1 MQRGERECFMRIAVF
16 SDSHGVKEPML
27 AAIEEQ
33 KPDMVLHLGDYVRD
47 TEAIAAYFPSLD
59 LRYVRGNCDAYSHSD
74 AEENLLFNADGVRIF
89 MTHGH
94 RYNVKL
100 GYESL
105 ANAAHFSGAQLAL
118 FGHTHEADF
127 LRMGDVTLFQPRLGG
142 HGPADL
148 RHDHRERN
156 GVQMRD
162 SLPVNAGRR
171 YFAAADVLRILCI
184 FTVAW
189 FHIWQQSWLDPS
201 FRIAGHYF
209 DLQRIVRRG
218 YMLVD
223 LTLLLTGFLLYRPLV
238 RAEGKIADVK
248 GFYYRRLCRIL
259 PCYLLAVLVAAA
271 FALARGRAVGSAPLW
286 RDLLTHLTFTHT
298 FSMDTYYW
306 TSLNAALWTVAVE
319 MQFYLIFPLLA
330 RAFGKRPALT
340 FSLMTLAALVSRA
353 LVALHAHELS
363 LWLNQL
369 PCMLDLYALGMLAAH
384 LLEKRTDAPRRWVFF
399 PLALLALF
407 GAFAVLW
414 QQNAAGDAEIKMA
427 QLLWR
432 LPLGVCGAAFLYFSG
447 RAPERL
453 DRVFG
458 NRAVRFLSAIS
469 YNFYIWHQF
478 LAVKLKE
485 FHIPAYVS
493 EFPQMSE
500 GRAWQT
506 KYTLLCFAAAFL
518 LSAALTYLVEKPAG
532 RALLRLRARKEKV

>member
-1 MQRGERECFMRIAVF
+1 
-16 SDSHGVKEPML
+16 
-27 AAIEEQ
+27 
-33 KPDMVLHLGDYVRD
+33 
-47 TEAIAAYFPSLD
+47 
-59 LRYVRGNCDAYSHSD
+59 
-74 AEENLLFNADGVRIF
+74 
-89 MTHGH
+89 
-94 RYNVKL
+94 
-100 GYESL
+100 
-105 ANAAHFSGAQLAL
+105 
-118 FGHTHEADF
+118 
-127 LRMGDVTLFQPRLGG
+127 
-142 HGPADL
+142 
-148 RHDHRERN
+148 
-156 GVQMRD
+156 MRD

-399 PLALLALF
+399 PLALRRVCRPLAAER
-407 GAFAVLW
+407 GGGRGD
-414 QQNAAGDAEIKMA
+414 QN
-427 QLLWR
+427 
-432 LPLGVCGAAFLYFSG
+432 GAASL
-447 RAPERL
+447 
-453 DRVFG
+453 
-458 NRAVRFLSAIS
+458 
-469 YNFYIWHQF
+469 
-478 LAVKLKE
+478 
-485 FHIPAYVS
+485 
-493 EFPQMSE
+493 
-500 GRAWQT
+500 
-506 KYTLLCFAAAFL
+506 AAAARRVRRGVSLFFR
-518 LSAALTYLVEKPAG
+518 PHAG
-532 RALLRLRARKEKV
+532 ESGPRLWESPCPVFERHIL

>member
-1 MQRGERECFMRIAVF
+1 
-16 SDSHGVKEPML
+16 
-27 AAIEEQ
+27 
-33 KPDMVLHLGDYVRD
+33 
-47 TEAIAAYFPSLD
+47 
-59 LRYVRGNCDAYSHSD
+59 
-74 AEENLLFNADGVRIF
+74 
-89 MTHGH
+89 
-94 RYNVKL
+94 
-100 GYESL
+100 
-105 ANAAHFSGAQLAL
+105 
-118 FGHTHEADF
+118 
-127 LRMGDVTLFQPRLGG
+127 
-142 HGPADL
+142 
-148 RHDHRERN
+148 
-156 GVQMRD
+156 MRD

-223 LTLLLTGFLLYRPLV
+223 LTLMLTGFLLYRPLV
-238 RAEGKIADVK
+238 RAGGRIADVK

-298 FSMDTYYW
+298 FSMD
-306 TSLNAALWTVAVE
+306 
-319 MQFYLIFPLLA
+319 MQFYLLFPLLA
-330 RAFGKRPALT
+330 RAFEKRPALT

-353 LVALHAHELS
+353 LVALRAHELS

-384 LLEKRTDAPRRWVFF
+384 LLEKRADATRRWVFF

-414 QQNAAGDAEIKMA
+414 RQTAAGDAEIKMA

>member
-1 MQRGERECFMRIAVF
+1 
-16 SDSHGVKEPML
+16 
-27 AAIEEQ
+27 
-33 KPDMVLHLGDYVRD
+33 
-47 TEAIAAYFPSLD
+47 
-59 LRYVRGNCDAYSHSD
+59 
-74 AEENLLFNADGVRIF
+74 
-89 MTHGH
+89 
-94 RYNVKL
+94 
-100 GYESL
+100 
-105 ANAAHFSGAQLAL
+105 
-118 FGHTHEADF
+118 
-127 LRMGDVTLFQPRLGG
+127 
-142 HGPADL
+142 
-148 RHDHRERN
+148 
-156 GVQMRD
+156 MRD

-319 MQFYLIFPLLA
+319 MQFYLLFPLLA

-353 LVALHAHELS
+353 LVALRAHELS

-384 LLEKRTDAPRRWVFF
+384 LLEKRADAPRRWAFF

-407 GAFAVLW
+407 GAVSYTHLT
-414 QQNAAGDAEIKMA
+414 
-427 QLLWR
+427 
-432 LPLGVCGAAFLYFSG
+432 LPTNS
-447 RAPERL
+447 
-453 DRVFG
+453 
-458 NRAVRFLSAIS
+458 
-469 YNFYIWHQF
+469 
-478 LAVKLKE
+478 
-485 FHIPAYVS
+485 
-493 EFPQMSE
+493 
-500 GRAWQT
+500 
-506 KYTLLCFAAAFL
+506 
-518 LSAALTYLVEKPAG
+518 LV
-532 RALLRLRARKEKV
+532 